1 MTEFTSTVTL
11 TFEINNLEAFDKEEY
26 IERLK
31 EQYIELYDL
40 EIKDHEISNIE
51 EVQPLKCNPI
61 ESNQSIMTQ
70 TKVIGESV
78 KRTERN
84 FVKSYTDDY
93 AKAITENYR
102 QYHINTLQGNL
113 SGNYPEYAREQLDA
127 IENGTANLMWFKV
140 YSGKRYYK
148 IVQQEFETWEKSKY
162 YGQYRDSSVHSFV
175 DKETGEVYKPAGWAK
190 PAKHVR
196 FDMRDVKQ
204 LRFLL
209 NPRNVDWA
217 GGYLYLR

>member
-1 MTEFTSTVTL
+1 MT
-11 TFEINNLEAFDKEEY
+11 A
-26 IERLK
+26 
-31 EQYIELYDL
+31 
-40 EIKDHEISNIE
+40 
-51 EVQPLKCNPI
+51 
-61 ESNQSIMTQ
+61 

-78 KRTERN
+78 KQTNRT
-84 FVKSYTDDY
+84 FIKSYVEDY

-102 QYHINTLQGNL
+102 RYHIRTLNGNL
-113 SGNYPEYAREQLDA
+113 HGNYPEYAREQLDA

-175 DKETGEVYKPAGWAK
+175 DKETGDVYKPASWSA
-190 PAKHVR
+190 PAKHIRYTFQNV
-196 FDMRDVKQ
+196 DHLK
-204 LRFLL
+204 FLL
-209 NPRNVDWA
+209 NPDNVDWA